1 MKKVICLIRQE
12 PPLIYF
18 ANRINQNH
26 SIALAVIEQ
35 SPDNESILSKIRA
48 RGLFGAID
56 AAKNRILNISGRG
69 MYNTIHVN
77 YFEDQWQFISKDMP
91 VLHVDDINSQKVYD
105 RLMYEKPDLILD
117 HGTSIVKNHILE
129 IADLSLNLHWGL
141 SPYYRGT
148 YCTDWAL
155 INWDPY
161 NIGVTI
167 HKLSRIIDGGSILAQ
182 KRAVIRPDDTVP
194 SINLQLTKLGTDLI
208 IRIIEK
214 IERGESLQ
222 FFKQDL
228 SAGYLIRNIQWSSLM
243 QKQIDNIMKNNLL
256 ASMLKKPS
264 RKQKLPIIDL

>member
-1 MKKVICLIRQE
+1 M
-12 PPLIYF
+12 
-18 ANRINQNH
+18 
-26 SIALAVIEQ
+26 
-35 SPDNESILSKIRA
+35 
-48 RGLFGAID
+48 FGAID

-69 MYNTIHVN
+69 MHNTIHVN
-77 YFEDQWQFISKDMP
+77 YFEDQWQFINKDIP
-91 VLHVDDINSQKVYD
+91 VLYVDDINSQKVYD

-141 SPYYRGT
+141 SPYYRGI

-182 KRAVIRPDDTVP
+182 KRAVIKPDDTVP
-194 SINLQLTKLGTDLI
+194 SINMQLTKLGTDLI
-208 IRIIEK
+208 IRIIKK

-222 FFKQDL
+222 FYKQDL
-228 SAGYLIRNIQWSSLM
+228 SAGYLTRNIQWSYLM
-243 QKQIDNIMKNNLL
+243 QKQIDNIMKDNLL
-256 ASMLKKPS
+256 DSMLKNPS
-264 RKQKLPIIDL
+264 RKQKLPMIDL